1 MSAKNALRVNSQRNP
16 PNRAYAATWENMQI
30 KRAPHF
36 ARHAR
41 ADGKVTKNE
50 PSARNAWRASM
61 KVYQN
66 AINVRQDFT
75 PMKRVARTVMH
86 AHRALCLGKM
96 RENAISADLDG
107 GQKWTGTVCKFARI
121 AAVEDFKAVEDA
133 EIVPQALFHRKAQES
148 ASVCATPT

>member
-1 MSAKNALRVNSQRNP
+1 
-16 PNRAYAATWENMQI
+16 
-30 KRAPHF
+30 
-36 ARHAR
+36 
-41 ADGKVTKNE
+41 
-50 PSARNAWRASM
+50 M

-75 PMKRVARTVMH
+75 PMKRVARTVKH

-96 RENAISADLDG
+96 RQNAKSADLDG
-107 GQKWTGTVCKFARI
+107 GQGWTGTVCKFARI